1 MHVKD
6 KVACVINF
14 LYVNTVL
21 LHFIVYESRMYVIKG
36 DYRFNIIMT
45 CFFIFLKTPR
55 LQRQYIIKQVY
66 CNIYYITFTH
76 SIHKHTIGNVFNIL
90 KVYSV
95 RVSH

>member
-45 CFFIFLKTPR
+45 CFFYFSENTQVTKAIYNKASIL
-55 LQRQYIIKQVY
+55 QYIL
-66 CNIYYITFTH
+66 YYIYT
-76 SIHKHTIGNVFNIL
+76 
-90 KVYSV
+90 
-95 RVSH
+95 